1 MATAF
6 NNEQNEV
13 FFEHKTGVRKVILNR
28 PKQLNS
34 LTYRMFC
41 QILRQ
46 LQDFEQDP
54 GTRILILKGNGR
66 AFCAGGDVKSVLNFT
81 TSGHWSFGASFF
93 RKQLNLDYKIGT
105 YKKPVV
111 SIINGIVMGGG
122 AGLSMNSTFRIV
134 TENTVFAMPEAA
146 IGLFPDCGASHF
158 LSRLPGFF
166 GEFLGLTGTRLDGTE
181 MVTCG
186 LATHFVSSKD
196 LASMEEALDSLAAS
210 GLVNV
215 SNISETINKYVQ
227 EVRLKSN
234 SVYNRLEV
242 INKCFSKE
250 TVEEILS
257 SLEKLAAESEEKWT
271 IDAIKSMK
279 SVSPTSLKIFL
290 RMIREGRMQNLKQCL
305 VHEFRASCHIFRRTM
320 NNDFYEGGRTM
331 LIEKGRSK
339 PQWMPSKLEL
349 VSDEMVEKYFN
360 EVDDDDD
367 WEPLQLPARSS
378 PAYFALSKL

>member
-1 MATAF
+1 
-6 NNEQNEV
+6 
-13 FFEHKTGVRKVILNR
+13 
-28 PKQLNS
+28 
-34 LTYRMFC
+34 
-41 QILRQ
+41 
-46 LQDFEQDP
+46 
-54 GTRILILKGNGR
+54 
-66 AFCAGGDVKSVLNFT
+66 
-81 TSGHWSFGASFF
+81 
-93 RKQLNLDYKIGT
+93 
-105 YKKPVV
+105 
-111 SIINGIVMGGG
+111 MGGG

-166 GEFLGLTGTRLDGTE
+166 GEFLGLTGTRLDGIE
-181 MVTCG
+181 MVMGG
-186 LATHFVSSKD
+186 LATHFVFSKD
-196 LASMEEALDSLAAS
+196 LASVEEALDSLAAS
-210 GLVNV
+210 GVLEV
-215 SNISETINKYVQ
+215 STISETINKYVQ
-227 EVRLKSN
+227 EVHLKKD
-234 SVYNRLEV
+234 SVCNRMEV

-257 SLEKLAAESEEKWT
+257 SLEKLAEQSEEKWIT
-271 IDAIKSMK
+271 NAIKSMK

-290 RMIREGRMQNLKQCL
+290 RLVREGRMQNLKECL
-305 VHEFRASCHIFRRTM
+305 THEFRVSCHILRRTV
-320 NNDFYEGGRTM
+320 NNDFYEGGRAM

-339 PQWMPSKLEL
+339 PLWTPSKLEL

>member
-1 MATAF
+1 MATSF
-6 NNEQNEV
+6 DNEQNEV
-13 FFEHKTGVRKVILNR
+13 LFEHKTGVRKAILNR
-28 PKQLNS
+28 PTQLNS

-41 QILRQ
+41 QMLKQFR
-46 LQDFEQDP
+46 DFEEDLNV
-54 GTRILILKGNGR
+54 ILVILKGNGR
-66 AFCAGGDVKSVLNFT
+66 AFCAGGDVKSVLNFIT
-81 TSGHWSFGASFF
+81 NGHWSFGASFY

-166 GEFLGLTGTRLDGTE
+166 GEFLGLTGTRLDGIE
-181 MVTCG
+181 MVMCG
-186 LATHFVSSKD
+186 LATHFVFSKD
-196 LASMEEALDSLAAS
+196 LASVEEALDSLAAS
-210 GLVNV
+210 GVLEV
-215 SNISETINKYVQ
+215 STISETINKYVQ
-227 EVRLKSN
+227 EVHLKKD
-234 SVYNRLEV
+234 SVCNRMEV

-257 SLEKLAAESEEKWT
+257 SLEKLGAQSEEKWIT
-271 IDAIKSMK
+271 NAIKSMK

-290 RMIREGRMQNLKQCL
+290 RLVREGRMQNLKECL
-305 VHEFRASCHIFRRTM
+305 AHEFRVSCHILRRTV
-320 NNDFYEGGRTM
+320 NNDFYEGGRAK

-339 PQWMPSKLEL
+339 P
-349 VSDEMVEKYFN
+349 
-360 EVDDDDD
+360 VD
-367 WEPLQLPARSS
+367 
-378 PAYFALSKL
+378 ALKTRAS